1 MNQDYYQYIYNLH
14 QRQLEIDQINAAL
27 NNRSPN
33 NPTLRKRFLL
43 SMSDALLGLGQR
55 IRPAEFQ
62 GNVQVR
68 QAHEGA
74 LEAKAEGC

>member
-14 QRQLEIDQINAAL
+14 Q
-27 NNRSPN
+27 S
-33 NPTLRKRFLL
+33 
-43 SMSDALLGLGQR
+43 QR

-62 GNVQVR
+62 VNVQVR